1 MFYLFLF
8 TTFSFYKN
16 YCRVSEKMPH
26 AANRPSVIIHKW
38 ERTIKGKNRRRYP
51 SVPYD
56 RSKWSRAHNEREKN
70 LRIKTLNVRENRFL
84 FAVFF
89 SIVVIFI
96 SKNTF
101 NFALTLFFKSCQEE
115 FCFFI
120 YFSWLIRFS
129 SMYACVCTVIMNL
142 ALSPVAVDF
151 SLSFLLFCSILVNV
165 IFLFVRT
172 FVGPRLFDPSVY
184 LVYASL

>member
-1 MFYLFLF
+1 M
-8 TTFSFYKN
+8 
-16 YCRVSEKMPH
+16 
-26 AANRPSVIIHKW
+26 
-38 ERTIKGKNRRRYP
+38 IKGAQR
-51 SVPYD
+51 
-56 RSKWSRAHNEREKN
+56 ERKKN

-84 FAVFF
+84 FAVLFLLLLF
-89 SIVVIFI
+89 LFPKTHLI
-96 SKNTF
+96 
-101 NFALTLFFKSCQEE
+101 LLLLFFFQILPRRIL
-115 FCFFI
+115 FFFYI

>member
-1 MFYLFLF
+1 
-8 TTFSFYKN
+8 
-16 YCRVSEKMPH
+16 MPH

-38 ERTIKGKNRRRYP
+38 ERTKKGKNRRRYP

-56 RSKWSRAHNEREKN
+56 RSKWSRAHNERKK
-70 LRIKTLNVRENRFL
+70 LTHKTLNVRENRFL
-84 FAVFF
+84 FAV
-89 SIVVIFI
+89 
-96 SKNTF
+96 
-101 NFALTLFFKSCQEE
+101 LFLLLLFLFPKTHLILLLLFLFKSCQEE
-115 FCFFI
+115 FCFFFI

-129 SMYACVCTVIMNL
+129 SMLACVCTVIMNL